1 MIAHETAIE
10 LAEKAGFKAS
20 IGQTVD
26 DKYHPDRNA
35 IGKSVPVEWVQRF
48 YDLAIAHSRKDA
60 EPVGWKCFHC
70 GEVFTTKLEGLK
82 HFGSSERQD
91 PACTIDVLQYRAM
104 EALIERYVDEDT
116 DLHRS
121 MGKMRSDHETALR
134 REEEAGYAR
143 GLADGQKLCV
153 KESCYS
159 PTPARQ
165 EDQRDTH
172 PPEADKLLQQALELL
187 TCAT

>member
-1 MIAHETAIE
+1 MTQINRKTAIA
-10 LAEKAGFKAS
+10 LAKEAGMAGMLTDVVCS
-20 IGQTVD
+20 LEEI
-26 DKYHPDRNA
+26 HRLCN
-35 IGKSVPVEWVQRF
+35 
-48 YDLAIAHSRKDA
+48 LAIAHSRKDA

>member
-1 MIAHETAIE
+1 MNSISRDTAIALAKEAGKDTDFTKHIE
-10 LAEKAGFKAS
+10 LW
-20 IGQTVD
+20 T
-26 DKYHPDRNA
+26 PDTWQFTERLCN
-35 IGKSVPVEWVQRF
+35 
-48 YDLAIAHSRKDA
+48 LAVAHSRKDA

-172 PPEADKLLQQALELL
+172 HLEGKK
-187 TCAT
+187 

>member
-1 MIAHETAIE
+1 MQTTGAHMS
-10 LAEKAGFKAS
+10 EKEN
-20 IGQTVD
+20 Q
-26 DKYHPDRNA
+26 
-35 IGKSVPVEWVQRF
+35 
-48 YDLAIAHSRKDA
+48 AHSRKDA

-172 PPEADKLLQQALELL
+172 PPEADKLLKDAQEDLKLLARLANVDHSERPCITAIRTYLENK
-187 TCAT
+187 T

>member
-60 EPVGWKCFHC
+60 EPVAWLNPIASFS
-70 GEVFTTKLEGLK
+70 VITKAEK
-82 HFGSSERQD
+82 DSNSFQFS
-91 PACTIDVLQYRAM
+91 
-104 EALIERYVDEDT
+104 DEF
-116 DLHRS
+116 L
-121 MGKMRSDHETALR
+121 
-134 REEEAGYAR
+134 AGHTVPLYA
-143 GLADGQKLCV
+143 
-153 KESCYS
+153 
-159 PTPARQ
+159 
-165 EDQRDTH
+165 H
-172 PPEADKLLQQALELL
+172 PPDADKLLQQALEAQVAMQMEAKARNCGLKICDDSIDAIRTYL
-187 TCAT
+187 EGKK